1 MKVIKLIA
9 KTGITKIDFKSLFL
23 DLKPRIKSEVKTA
36 KKEKI
41 TVPNSVAVQRTI
53 LIKPKIKDPQLTEG
67 HVKEEKPETD
77 KGLHSEQLNGE

>member
-36 KKEKI
+36 KKETKS
-41 TVPNSVAVQRTI
+41 PYQAKAKLLRI
-53 LIKPKIKDPQLTEG
+53 LITKSAKKAL
-67 HVKEEKPETD
+67 VLWLSSVLK
-77 KGLHSEQLNGE
+77 